1 LKTKAVQRGKFPVV
15 SFVKDPAGVAALYLG
30 QRERKDLR
38 YMGKVGTW
46 WARTKEVGGVRKAL
60 DIVISPKQKL
70 AKPVR
75 KPKATVV
82 GDHRAPQA
90 ADRVEFLVVS
100 KDCIWANALAHQD
113 PKDLARLPTSK
124 KE

>member
-15 SFVKDPAGVAALYLG
+15 SFVKDPTGVAALYLG
-30 QRERKDLR
+30 QREGKDLR
-38 YMGKVGTW
+38 YIGKVGTW
-46 WARTKEVGGVRKAL
+46 WARTKSAEIRKAL
-60 DIVISPKQKL
+60 DTVISPKQKL
-70 AKPVR
+70 TKPVR
-75 KPKATVV
+75 KPKATVG

-100 KDCIWANALAHQD
+100 KDCTWANALAHQD
-113 PKDLARLPTSK
+113 PKDPARLPTSK